1 MKHPNKNEIQIIK
14 QETFVWKSGREGE
27 RETKRARIIRCILMG
42 FVNQKA
48 TEVSEHGELGFFLD
62 RTDWDEE
69 DEDNVT

>member
-1 MKHPNKNEIQIIK
+1 MKFKLSSKRPLCERVEKKE
-14 QETFVWKSGREGE
+14 RE